1 MFRSSGGPHLRFGFS
16 LKVYFRP
23 SEEISGAASARSGK
37 ISLPAASAMCLVA
50 ISVRVSAPYRV
61 NAIATYSPVGSKPLV
76 KPKSLM
82 AVRSTPPFWGVAC
95 CPLLP
100 PPSSSPPP
108 HAAATRARARASPTK
123 RACCRL
129 LPINPPCL
137 LMILHLRWCLRAE
150 QLPPSWRPACS
161 PLCGTECVP
170 EAVTHEVER
179 QGGGEQEQAGE
190 QHHPPG
196 NGEDLPGGGVRE
208 HPSPGRGRLGHP
220 DAQERQ
226 RRLEQDVG
234 WDQQGRVDDDRC
246 QQVGEQLL

>member
-82 AVRSTPPFWGVAC
+82 AVRSTPPFSGVAC
-95 CPLLP
+95 WLP
-100 PPSSSPPP
+100 PPPPPSLSLPP

-123 RACCRL
+123 RTCCRL
-129 LPINPPCL
+129 LPINPPCCSL
-137 LMILHLRWCLRAE
+137 LVLVVRHLRWCERSEL
-150 QLPPSWRPACS
+150 LPPSWLPGLITAPRDRVRPV
-161 PLCGTECVP
+161 G
-170 EAVTHEVER
+170 R
-179 QGGGEQEQAGE
+179 
-190 QHHPPG
+190 HPPG
-196 NGEDLPGGGVRE
+196 
-208 HPSPGRGRLGHP
+208 
-220 DAQERQ
+220 
-226 RRLEQDVG
+226 
-234 WDQQGRVDDDRC
+234 
-246 QQVGEQLL
+246 